1 MHMVSLESPAGGDE
15 EGGVELKDTLE
26 DGRAQPD
33 EVFVNDMVRQNIQ
46 EVMRELNPREAEILS
61 LRLGLNG
68 KAETTL
74 EEIGAM
80 FNLTR
85 ERVRQIEVDAAQLS
99 HSQFVERFL
108 APNLPVLLKGAAS
121 HWRASSEW
129 VDPCGQPDLQA
140 LLAAA
145 GPSATV
151 TVTDCLQPGSQPQ
164 CLTCSLA

>member
-1 MHMVSLESPAGGDE
+1 MVSLESPAGGDE

-85 ERVRQIEVDAAQLS
+85 ERVRQIEVKAVQRLRALQWTNKNVMQEYQGQL
-99 HSQFVERFL
+99 L
-108 APNLPVLLKGAAS
+108 MD
-121 HWRASSEW
+121 SSE
-129 VDPCGQPDLQA
+129 
-140 LLAAA
+140 AA
-145 GPSATV
+145 GRQSRGTRK
-151 TVTDCLQPGSQPQ
+151 S
-164 CLTCSLA
+164 